1 LWSSNPNWDVFR
13 KVGKTCQC
21 WSLGRYMGYFSDCYI
36 WTNRNGKASVKL
48 FFAHLPQG
56 GSLLPCG
63 LYSSGHLKGNGCDLI
78 WYYPRI
84 FLEGLKRTM
93 TNPCNAASLQADV
106 WIQNIQYLKQRSA
119 FAFHTLLCVTRR
131 CQTVYSLCLY
141 CHFMAIAS
149 MPKNQK
155 QLKHVC
161 LVMNWNKSHLHCH
174 TCWLY

>member
-1 LWSSNPNWDVFR
+1 MFKN
-13 KVGKTCQC
+13 VGKTCQC

-36 WTNRNGKASVKL
+36 WTNRHGKASVKL
-48 FFAHLPQG
+48 FIAHLPQG

-84 FLEGLKRTM
+84 FLEVLKRTM

-106 WIQNIQYLKQRSA
+106 WIQDLQYLKQRSA
-119 FAFHTLLCVTRR
+119 FAFHTLLCVKLSIVLSIVT
-131 CQTVYSLCLY
+131 SW
-141 CHFMAIAS
+141 
-149 MPKNQK
+149 
-155 QLKHVC
+155 QLLVC
-161 LVMNWNKSHLHCH
+161 LKTRNNWSMCVLWWTGTRIICIV